1 MTWQA
6 AARRR
11 AAGGVGL
18 ASAVAA
24 LALPSS
30 LAAVPQAAVHHQSG
44 VTAASDGKG
53 VAVVRSPLVLQ
64 GHGYGHGHGMSQYGA
79 QGAALQGL
87 GYRSIVDFYYPGTR
101 LREYSGHIRV
111 LLSAAVS
118 SNLQV
123 RPAKG
128 LRVRNMATG
137 VAWRLP
143 AGQGVDRWRLTGV
156 DGGGTAVESH
166 DARGWSRWPLPNGR
180 TSLRAAA
187 QFRANGALTLL
198 QRDGASMVATRYRG
212 GLRLV
217 QPAAGSAS
225 RDTVNVLGIDAY
237 VSGVVP
243 LEVPSSWEP
252 AALRAQSVAA
262 RSYAAWHRA
271 QYRDRYYHIC
281 DTTSCQVY
289 GGAAAEQPSTNAAVQ
304 ATSREV
310 LKHDGKPALTQFSS
324 SSGGW
329 TADGGLPY
337 LRAQRDTFDGFSG
350 NPMHTWTVSIPA
362 ATVER
367 GYPAL
372 GRFVSLRV
380 VRRDGHGD
388 WNGRVEQLRLVGTKG
403 TVALSGDDMRLRY
416 GLRSSWF
423 RVRP

>member
-1 MTWQA
+1 
-6 AARRR
+6 
-11 AAGGVGL
+11 
-18 ASAVAA
+18 
-24 LALPSS
+24 
-30 LAAVPQAAVHHQSG
+30 
-44 VTAASDGKG
+44 
-53 VAVVRSPLVLQ
+53 LVLQ

-87 GYRSIVDFYYPGTR
+87 GYRSIVGFYYPGTR
-101 LREYSGHIRV
+101 LREFSGRIKV

-118 SNLQV
+118 SDLQV

-128 LRVRNMATG
+128 LRLRNLATG
-137 VAWRLP
+137 AVWRLP
-143 AGQGVDRWRLTGV
+143 AGQRVDRWRLTGTK
-156 DGGGTAVESH
+156 GGGTAVESH
-166 DARGWSRWPLPNGR
+166 DASGWSRWPLPNGKA
-180 TSLRAAA
+180 SLRAAA

-198 QRDGASMVATRYRG
+198 QGDGATTYRG
-212 GLRLV
+212 ALRLV
-217 QPAAGSAS
+217 QPAPGSAS
-225 RDTVNVLGIDAY
+225 RDTVNVVGIDAY

-262 RSYAAWHRA
+262 RSYAAWHRTE
-271 QYRDRYYHIC
+271 YRDRYYHIC

-289 GGAAAEQPSTNAAVQ
+289 GGAAAEQPSTDAAVR
-304 ATSREV
+304 ATSRMV
-310 LKHDGKPALTQFSS
+310 LTYAGKPALTQFSS

-337 LRAQRDTFDGFSG
+337 LRAQLDTFDGFSG

-362 ATVER
+362 ATLER

-372 GRFVSLRV
+372 GRFVGLRV

-388 WNGRVEQLRLVGTKG
+388 WNGRVEKLRLIGTKG
-403 TVALSGDDMRLRY
+403 TVALSGDDMRLRH